1 MTRAALGHEDF
12 ARRRRLLLNHMHP
25 GSIAVI
31 PGAAQQRRSNDICFP
46 FRQDSDFYYLTGFA
60 EPDAL
65 LILIPGRTQGESIL
79 FCRERD
85 PHLERRDGAILGPDQ
100 CQSVLGVDDAFP
112 ISDVD
117 EILPG
122 LLEARSQIYMNLG
135 EHAVWDER
143 VLAWLDELVSRRP
156 AVVATVQQ
164 VTALGHLLHEQRL
177 IKERK
182 EQVLM
187 ARAAQISV
195 AAQYAALAQLRPDVS
210 EADLEAEL
218 LYSFRKQGA
227 RFEAYPSIV
236 AAGDNACVLHYT
248 RNESLI
254 AAGDLVL
261 IDAGCEFA
269 YYAADVTRTY
279 PASGRYSQA
288 QRALYDLVL
297 KANRGAIAACRPGA
311 AFNQPHDVATQIL
324 VDGLIALGLL
334 RGAAQALI
342 ASCAHEKF
350 CPHKTSHWLGLDVHD
365 VGDYRL
371 GEQWRDLMPGM
382 VLTVEPGIYIPR
394 DSTTAD
400 VPEAFRGI
408 GIRVEDSV
416 LITPQGCQVLT
427 EDLLKDP
434 DEIERWMATKGS
446 VGQSAQGLKEV
457 VA

>member
-1 MTRAALGHEDF
+1 
-12 ARRRRLLLNHMHP
+12 MHP
-25 GSIAVI
+25 GSVAVI
-31 PGAAQQRRSNDICFP
+31 PGATQQRRSNDIFFP
-46 FRQDSDFYYLTGFA
+46 FRQDSDFYYLTGFC

-65 LILIPGRTQGESIL
+65 LVLIPGRAQGESIL

-85 PHLERRDGAILGPDQ
+85 PYLERRDGAILGPDQ
-100 CQSVLGVDDAFP
+100 CQTVLGVDDAFP

-135 EHAVWDER
+135 EHLTWDER
-143 VLAWLDELVSRRP
+143 VLAWLDELGSGRP
-156 AVVATVQQ
+156 AMAATVQQ

-195 AAQYAALAQLRPDVS
+195 AAQYAALARLRPNVS

-218 LYSFRKQGA
+218 LYSYRKQGA

-254 AAGDLVL
+254 ADGDLVL

-279 PASGRYSQA
+279 PASGRYGQT

-297 KANRGAIAACRPGA
+297 KANCGAIAACRPGA
-311 AFNQPHDVATQIL
+311 DFNHPHCVATQIL

-334 RGAAQALI
+334 RGTAEALI
-342 ASCAHEKF
+342 ASGAYAKF

-382 VLTVEPGIYIPR
+382 VLTIEPGIYIPR
-394 DSTTAD
+394 DSTTED
-400 VPEAFRGI
+400 VPDAFRGI

-427 EDLLKDP
+427 RDLIKDP
-434 DEIERWMATKGS
+434 DEIERWMATNGS
-446 VGQSAQGLKEV
+446 VGQSAQALKKV